1 MFWKRLLPVLVV
13 IAAVPSL
20 VAESASNNANT
31 ADLNTVIHAVQSALD
46 TYQRTSSAN
55 SLPPLKSAE
64 FDFKTIVATSVTGK
78 ITLFIVTLGG
88 THEKDLVSDVTF
100 LYAVPSAKSFAA
112 HGAKKG
118 QVSLQDQLVQTIRS
132 AAEALKNAESFGNL
146 PLDSLAVTV
155 QYCVKNDVNGGGTVT
170 APFVTANIGAD
181 KNRSTVQSVRLV
193 FSR

>member
-1 MFWKRLLPVLVV
+1 MSWKRLLPVLVL

-64 FDFKTIVATSVTGK
+64 FDFKTTVATSVTGK
-78 ITLFIVTLGG
+78 ITLFIFTFGG
-88 THEKDLVSDVTF
+88 SHEKDRVSDVT
-100 LYAVPSAKSFAA
+100 YVYRVPSAKSLATRA
-112 HGAKKG
+112 SKKG

-146 PLDSLAVTV
+146 PLESVSVTV
-155 QYCVKNDVNGGGTVT
+155 EYCVKNDVNGGGTGT
-170 APFVTANIGAD
+170 TPFITANIGAD
-181 KNRSTVQSVRLV
+181 KNRSTVQSVRLE
-193 FSR
+193 FNQ